1 MDNGADLIDL
11 SKVLTDIFVPKIE
24 VSSVSI

>member
-1 MDNGADLIDL
+1 MYDGADLIDL
-11 SKVLTDIFVPKIE
+11 SEVLTDIFVPKIE

>member
-11 SKVLTDIFVPKIE
+11 NEMLTDIFVPKIE